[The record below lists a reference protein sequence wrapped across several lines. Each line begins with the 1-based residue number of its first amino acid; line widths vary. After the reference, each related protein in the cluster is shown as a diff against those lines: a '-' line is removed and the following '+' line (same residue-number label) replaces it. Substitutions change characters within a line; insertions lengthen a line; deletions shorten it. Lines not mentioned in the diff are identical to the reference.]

1 MALFAI
7 IKFYSAAPRAEM
19 VVAGNWRILAGAG
32 WRDKSWRSY
41 FSKAYTIVQVSSRS
55 VLARHVDQP
64 VGVTKADTRL
74 GKIRVFDPLAVK
86 LPPIVVA
93 ADQKPTAHSLS
104 QSYT

>member
-41 FSKAYTIVQVSSRS
+41 FSTAYTIVQVSSRS
-55 VLARHVDQP
+55 VFARQQQRVVQKWNLMPGVGKSVQAICLA
-64 VGVTKADTRL
+64 
-74 GKIRVFDPLAVK
+74 
-86 LPPIVVA
+86 
-93 ADQKPTAHSLS
+93 
-104 QSYT
+104 